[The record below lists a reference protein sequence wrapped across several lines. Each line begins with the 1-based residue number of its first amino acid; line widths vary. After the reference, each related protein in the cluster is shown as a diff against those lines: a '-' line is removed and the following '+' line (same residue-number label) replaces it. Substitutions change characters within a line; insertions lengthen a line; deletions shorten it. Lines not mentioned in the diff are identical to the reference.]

1 MRRVGGTKEIG
12 VDVRLMAATH
22 RNLEDLM
29 AKGMFREDL
38 YYRLNVIPL
47 FLPPLRERPEDIPM
61 LVDVF
66 LHRYAS
72 RMKKPVPVMGEAAM
86 AKLIRY
92 SWPGNI
98 RELEN
103 IVERAV
109 NLVEGPLILAHH
121 VVVQN
126 TATTLPIAIQRT
138 GMAKLGEA
146 VAETE
151 REALLQAVQVH
162 RSSRKLGDALG
173 LSHTAVL
180 KKLKKYGILFPQ
192 KRE

>member
-1 MRRVGGTKEIG
+1 
-12 VDVRLMAATH
+12 
-22 RNLEDLM
+22 
-29 AKGMFREDL
+29 
-38 YYRLNVIPL
+38 
-47 FLPPLRERPEDIPM
+47 
-61 LVDVF
+61 
-66 LHRYAS
+66 
-72 RMKKPVPVMGEAAM
+72 MGEVAM

-151 REALLQAVQVH
+151 REALLQAIQVH